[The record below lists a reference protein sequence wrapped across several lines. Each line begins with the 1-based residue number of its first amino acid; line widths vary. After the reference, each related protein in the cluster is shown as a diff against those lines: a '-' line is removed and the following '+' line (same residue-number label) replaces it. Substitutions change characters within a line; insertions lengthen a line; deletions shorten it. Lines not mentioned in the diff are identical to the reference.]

1 MINMRHYFY
10 ALAILCSI
18 SVSSRAFGACP
29 CTLWTPSTVPGTVD
43 SGDSTSVEVGVRIR
57 ADVAGFIT
65 GVRFYKSAANTGT
78 HIGSVWTN
86 TGTLLA
92 SVTFT
97 GESSSGWQEA
107 DFSAPLLI
115 SPNTTYVVSYSD
127 PKGHYSIDS
136 NYFTTASLDN
146 PPLHAQQDG
155 LDGPNG
161 NYSLGHT
168 FPLNGYQSSNY
179 WVDVIFIPE
188 NTTST
193 PSILSV
199 SPANN
204 TTGINVGTSIT
215 VVFAQSMNASTIN
228 GTTFQLLDPSNHPV
242 PGSVTYNAA
251 TQVATLITTL
261 NPASTYTATVQ
272 GGSAGVL
279 DSNGN
284 PMPSNYT
291 WSFTTAA
298 ALLGGYTLWTP
309 STTPVTIDGGDPTGV
324 EVGVRIRADV
334 AGFISG
340 VRFYK
345 SAANTGTHIGS
356 LWTNTGTLLASVTF
370 TNESGSGWQEADFST
385 PVLIS
390 PNTTYVVSYYDPNGH
405 YSFDSNYFTAANFD
419 NPPLHALQDALDG
432 PDGNYSLG
440 HSFPLNGYQSSNYWV
455 DPRFIPEN
463 TTSTPTVLYT
473 SPANNATGINIGANV
488 TVIFAQSMNASTI
501 NATTFQ
507 IVDSSNNPVAGS
519 VTYNAAT
526 QMATFTPTV
535 ALNLSTT
542 YKANVQGGPT
552 GVLSSSGNPMSSSY
566 SWTFTTEPAPPSRGP
581 GGPILVISSAVNPYT
596 QYFSEILSTEGLN
609 EYTVTDLSQVTSAT
623 LANYDV
629 VILGDMLLSASQ
641 VSMLSNWVTGGG
653 YLIAMHPDPQLAGL
667 LGLAPLSS
675 SLSDAYVLVQTTAGP
690 GVGIV
695 GQTMQF
701 HGSAELYTSNGASAI
716 ATLYQNATTP
726 TGSPAVSL
734 NQVGSGQAAAFMYDL
749 ARSVVYTRQGNPS
762 WSGEARDG
770 QSGPIRSD
778 DLFFGNASF
787 DPQPD
792 WVALS
797 KVAIPQADEQQ
808 RLLANLIL
816 QMESA
821 KKPLPRFWYFP
832 SGFKAVVV
840 MTGDDHGS
848 FYSGSATS
856 QRFTDYSAASTAGC
870 SVADWQCVR
879 ATAYLFPQ
887 ILASNPLTDSQVAAY
902 TAQGFEI
909 SAHVDSSP
917 TCSNWATSELD
928 SQYTTILASLAAQ
941 FPSNPASQTHR
952 MHCVSW
958 SDYDSQPQIEL
969 KHGIRFDTSYYYWP
983 PTWINDQPGLFTG
996 SGMPMRFTDRNGN
1009 LIDVYQATTQMT
1021 DESGQSYPFN
1031 IDTVLGNAVGAS
1043 GYYGAFVVQA
1053 HDDQGSY
1060 PGIAPDVV
1068 ASAQANGVPIVSS
1081 LQMLTWLDG
1090 RNNSSFGSLAWS
1102 GSTLSFNVTQA
1113 IGARNLRAMLPLT
1126 GPTGA
1131 LSSITL
1137 SGSPVSFT
1145 VQTIKGI
1152 TYAVFNAASG
1162 SYQAVY
1168 GGSAIVA
1175 LSSVS
1180 LSPSNVT
1187 GGTLSTG
1194 TVTLTGPAPTGG
1206 ALVTLSS
1213 GNTSAATVPA
1223 SVMVPTGS
1231 TSTIFTVATN
1241 PVVMAATS
1249 VITAN
1254 YAASANVTLTV
1265 NPPMLSSVTLSP
1277 TFVTGGSNS
1286 TGTVTLNGV
1295 APAGGAAVS
1304 LSSSNN
1310 TAAQVQS
1317 SVMVPAGS
1325 TTTTFTV
1332 TTSAVAT
1339 ITTVNIT
1346 ATYGGSASAT
1356 LTVNPRV
1363 ALSSVSLSPTSV
1375 VGGNNATGTVRLNV
1389 AAPTGGVS
1397 VTLTSSN
1404 AATATVPASVMVSG
1418 GSTSATFTVMTLG
1431 VSSSAT
1437 SVITATLGVSANA
1450 TLTVT
1455 ASSLSSVS
1463 RSPSSVVGGNN
1474 ATGTVTLNGAAPPT
1488 GAVVTLSS
1496 SNTSAAQVP
1505 ASVSIAAGSRSAI
1518 FPITTTPVAV
1528 NTSVTI
1534 SGTYGVTGTTT
1545 VTVNAPTLSSL
1556 TRSPTSVVGGNISMG
1571 TVTLNG
1577 AAPTGGATVTLQS
1590 NNTSAAQVPV
1600 GVTIAAGLRSATFTI
1615 TTGGVASSTSVTI
1628 TAMYGT
1634 TRTTTLTVSVAAL
1647 TSLTLNP
1654 STVTGGT
1661 PSTGTLT
1668 LNGAA
1673 PPSGATVSLTSSNT
1687 SAAQVPSSA
1696 TIPAGATSVTFT
1708 VTTGALHGTSSTI
1721 GGTYRSTTRRATL
1734 TLQ

>member
-1 MINMRHYFY
+1 MMINVRHYLY
-10 ALAILCSI
+10 SLAISFSI
-18 SVSSRAFGACP
+18 SVSSLAFGACP
-29 CTLWTPSTVPGTVD
+29 CTLWSPSTTPAAIDG
-43 SGDSTSVEVGVRIR
+43 GDPTGVEVGIRIR
-57 ADVAGFIT
+57 ADVAGFIA
-65 GVRFYKSAANTGT
+65 GVRFYKSTANTGT

-86 TGTLLA
+86 SGTLLA

-107 DFSAPLLI
+107 DFSTPLLI

-127 PKGHYSIDS
+127 PNGHYSFNS
-136 NYFTTASLDN
+136 NYFATASLDN
-146 PPLHAQQDG
+146 PPLHALQDG

-161 NYSLGHT
+161 NYSLAHA
-168 FPLNGYQSSNY
+168 FPVNGYQSSNY
-179 WVDVIFIPE
+179 WVDVVFIPE

-204 TTGINVGTSIT
+204 ATGINIGTSVT
-215 VVFAQSMNASTIN
+215 VVFAQPMNASTIN

-242 PGSVTYNAA
+242 PGSVTYNAS
-251 TQVATLITTL
+251 TQVATLTTTL

-272 GGSAGVL
+272 GGSTGAL

-284 PMPSNYT
+284 AMPGNYT
-291 WSFTTAA
+291 WSFTTAGA
-298 ALLGGYTLWTP
+298 PLGGYTLWTP
-309 STTPVTIDGGDPTGV
+309 STTPGTIDGGDPTGV

-370 TNESGSGWQEADFST
+370 TNESGSGWQEANFSA

-405 YSFDSNYFTAANFD
+405 YSFDSNYFTTANFN
-419 NPPLHALQDALDG
+419 NPPLHALQDGLDG

-455 DPRFIPEN
+455 DSRFIPEN
-463 TTSTPTVLYT
+463 TTSTPTVLYA

-488 TVIFAQSMNASTI
+488 TVVFAQSMNASTI

-507 IVDSSNNPVAGS
+507 LVDSSNNPVAGS
-519 VTYNAAT
+519 VTYYAAT

-535 ALNLSTT
+535 ALNLFTT
-542 YKANVQGGPT
+542 YQANVQGGPT
-552 GVLSSSGNPMSSSY
+552 GVLSSSGNAMSSSY
-566 SWTFTTEPAPPSRGP
+566 TWSFTTEPAPPSRGP

-609 EYTVTDLSQVTSAT
+609 EYTITDISQVTAAS

-629 VILGDMLLSASQ
+629 VILGDMSLSASE

-653 YLIAMHPDPQLAGL
+653 NLIAMHPDPQLAGL

-675 SLSDAYVLVQTTAGP
+675 SLSDAYVLVRTTSGP

-701 HGSAELYTSNGASAI
+701 HGSAELYTSKSASAV
-716 ATLYQNATTP
+716 ATLYQDATTP
-726 TGSPAVSL
+726 TSSPAVSL
-734 NQVGSGQAAAFMYDL
+734 NQVGSGQAAAFAYDL
-749 ARSVVYTRQGNPS
+749 ARSVVYTRQGNPT

-770 QSGPIRSD
+770 QSGPTRSD

-816 QMESA
+816 QMEAA

-856 QRFTDYSAASTAGC
+856 RRFTDYSAASPAGC
-870 SVADWQCVR
+870 SVPDWQCVR

-902 TAQGFEI
+902 TAQGFEV

-917 TCSNWATSELD
+917 TCSNWATSSLD

-941 FPSNPASQTHR
+941 FPSNPAPQTHR

-969 KHGIRFDTSYYYWP
+969 KHGIRFDTTYYYWP

-1031 IDTVLGNAVGAS
+1031 IDMVLGNAVGAP

-1068 ASAQANGVPIVSS
+1068 TSAQTNGVPIVSS

-1090 RNNSSFGSLAWS
+1090 RNNSSFGSLTWS
-1102 GSTLSFNVTQA
+1102 ENALSFSVAQA
-1113 IGARNLRAMLPLT
+1113 TGARNLQAMLPTT
-1126 GPTGA
+1126 GPTGT
-1131 LSSITL
+1131 LSSITA
-1137 SGSPVSFT
+1137 SGNPVSFT
-1145 VQTIKGI
+1145 TQTIKGI
-1152 TYAVFNAASG
+1152 TYAIFNATSG

-1168 GGSAIVA
+1168 GGGAPTVV

-1180 LSPSNVT
+1180 LNPTSVIGGNSSTGTVTLSAPAPTGGAVVTLVSSNTGVAQVMVPSVTVPAAATSATFSVTTSTVTSSTQVTISGTYPAGTTRTAALTVTPAVTLSSVSLNPTSVT
-1187 GGTLSTG
+1187 GGNPSTG
-1194 TVTLTGPAPTGG
+1194 TVTLTGAAPAGG
-1206 ALVTLSS
+1206 VSVSLTSS
-1213 GNTSAATVPA
+1213 NTAAA
-1223 SVMVPTGS
+1223 SVQASVTVSAGS
-1231 TSTIFTVATN
+1231 TSATFTITTLGVASTT
-1241 PVVMAATS
+1241 TS
-1249 VITAN
+1249 VVTATLGTSTN
-1254 YAASANVTLTV
+1254 ATLTLTAAS
-1265 NPPMLSSVTLSP
+1265 LSSVTRSP
-1277 TFVTGGSNS
+1277 TSVVGGNNS
-1286 TGTVTLNGV
+1286 TGTVTLNG
-1295 APAGGAAVS
+1295 S
-1304 LSSSNN
+1304 
-1310 TAAQVQS
+1310 
-1317 SVMVPAGS
+1317 
-1325 TTTTFTV
+1325 
-1332 TTSAVAT
+1332 
-1339 ITTVNIT
+1339 
-1346 ATYGGSASAT
+1346 
-1356 LTVNPRV
+1356 
-1363 ALSSVSLSPTSV
+1363 
-1375 VGGNNATGTVRLNV
+1375 
-1389 AAPTGGVS
+1389 APTG
-1397 VTLTSSN
+1397 
-1404 AATATVPASVMVSG
+1404 
-1418 GSTSATFTVMTLG
+1418 
-1431 VSSSAT
+1431 
-1437 SVITATLGVSANA
+1437 
-1450 TLTVT
+1450 
-1455 ASSLSSVS
+1455 
-1463 RSPSSVVGGNN
+1463 
-1474 ATGTVTLNGAAPPT
+1474 

-1505 ASVSIAAGSRSAI
+1505 TSITVAAGARSAT
-1518 FPITTTPVAV
+1518 FTITTTPVSV

-1534 SGTYGVTGTTT
+1534 TGTYGVARTTT
-1545 VTVNAPTLSSL
+1545 LTVSAPTLSTL
-1556 TRSPTSVVGGNISMG
+1556 ARSPTSVVGGNNSTG
-1571 TVTLNG
+1571 TITLNG
-1577 AAPTGGATVTLQS
+1577 AAPTGGVSVSLQS
-1590 NNTSAAQVPV
+1590 SNTAAAQVPANV
-1600 GVTIAAGLRSATFTI
+1600 AIPAGSRSATFTI
-1615 TTGGVASSTSVTI
+1615 TTSGVASSTSVTI
-1628 TAMYGT
+1628 TAVYRT
-1634 TRTTTLTVSVAAL
+1634 TRTTTLTVTVAGL

-1654 STVTGGT
+1654 STVTGGS
-1661 PSTGTLT
+1661 PSTATLT

-1673 PPSGATVSLTSSNT
+1673 PPAGAVVALTSTNT
-1687 SAAQVPSSA
+1687 SAAQVPPSV
-1696 TIPAGATSVTFT
+1696 TIPAGAIGVTFT
-1708 VTTGALHGTSSTI
+1708 VTTSAVHGTSSSI
-1721 GGTYRSTTRRATL
+1721 RGTYRSTTRSATL
-1734 TLQ
+1734 TVR